1 VQTLAVAAGDRL
13 LIRGHNDE
21 AGLANGDFKDVALV
35 DPAANRIVFT
45 DGHELPRDFAAWT
58 YGHAITSYRSQ
69 GSTSEE
75 SILVLGEVAARAL
88 TRQQFYV
95 GNTRYRGAHAIY
107 VANKEAIHS
116 RLQGFHDP
124 RELATEFV
132 QRHRMGELL
141 HLVPRVLQQ
150 LRERARRAWFM
161 SNVQRARE
169 QQQNSPSVRT

>member
-1 VQTLAVAAGDRL
+1 
-13 LIRGHNDE
+13 
-21 AGLANGDFKDVALV
+21 
-35 DPAANRIVFT
+35 
-45 DGHELPRDFAAWT
+45 
-58 YGHAITSYRSQ
+58 
-69 GSTSEE
+69 
-75 SILVLGEVAARAL
+75 VLGEVAARAL

-116 RLQGFHDP
+116 RLHSFHVQ

-132 QRHRMGELL
+132 QRHRMVELL

-161 SNVQRARE
+161 SNAQRARE
-169 QQQNSPSVRT
+169 RQQEGANLRT